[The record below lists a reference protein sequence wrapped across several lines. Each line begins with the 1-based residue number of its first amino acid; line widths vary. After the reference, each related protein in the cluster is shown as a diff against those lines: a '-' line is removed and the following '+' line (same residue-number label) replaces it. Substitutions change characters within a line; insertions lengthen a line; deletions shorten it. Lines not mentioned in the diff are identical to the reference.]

1 MKEKYTTLLSKIKT
15 IKFKNYTIIYVLL
28 LMILVFSIAN
38 PLFASWQNLT
48 NLITQNTYFI
58 IAAVGMSFVMIGGG
72 IDLSVGYQM
81 SLVGIITAVL
91 IVTLQVP
98 VWLAIAI
105 GLMIGAL
112 LGMLNGLI
120 VTSVNIFPLIA
131 TLATAMI
138 FQGISFMI
146 SGAKTFRLD
155 YTLKFLVSDSLFGIP
170 FDIWLTLVIII
181 FVGIIFRKTYFG
193 RYIFATGGNEEAS
206 RLSGIKTKIIR
217 VSIYALCGF
226 FFAIATMIMMAKANV
241 MTSTFGPGTE
251 FTALTA
257 AIIGG
262 ISFKGGEGKI
272 WGLIVGIF
280 ILQVLSN
287 GMQLSGLGAYV
298 QYVVKGAILLFAV
311 IFDEYQKAKRS
322 KPKLEQTLA
331 QE

>member
-1 MKEKYTTLLSKIKT
+1 MKEKYISLLSKLKT
-15 IKFKNYTIIYVLL
+15 IKFKNYAILYVLI

-38 PLFASWQNLT
+38 PLFASWRNLT

-58 IAAVGMSFVMIGGG
+58 IAAIGMSFVMIGGG

-81 SLVGIITAVL
+81 SLVGVITAVM
-91 IVTLQVP
+91 IVTLNIP
-98 VWLAIAI
+98 VWLAISI

-131 TLATAMI
+131 TLATAMV

-146 SGAKTFRLD
+146 SEAKTFRLD
-155 YTLKFLVSDSLFGIP
+155 HALDFLVEDSLFGIP
-170 FDIWLTLVIII
+170 FDIWLTIII
-181 FVGIIFRKTYFG
+181 VTIAAIIFKKTYFG

-206 RLSGIKTKIIR
+206 RLSGIKTKLIR
-217 VSIYALCGF
+217 ISIYALCGF

-287 GMQLSGLGAYV
+287 GMQLAGLGAYV
-298 QYVVKGAILLFAV
+298 QYVVKGTILLFAV
-311 IFDEYQKAKRS
+311 IFDEYQKSKRT
-322 KPKLEQTLA
+322 KPKLEQKLA

>member
-1 MKEKYTTLLSKIKT
+1 MKEKYMSLLSKLKT
-15 IKFKNYTIIYVLL
+15 IKFKNYAILYVLI

-38 PLFASWQNLT
+38 PLFASWRNLT

-58 IAAVGMSFVMIGGG
+58 IAAIGMSFVMIGGG

-81 SLVGIITAVL
+81 SLVGVITAVM
-91 IVTLQVP
+91 IVTLNIP
-98 VWLAIAI
+98 VWLAISI

-131 TLATAMI
+131 TLATAMV

-146 SGAKTFRLD
+146 SEAKTFRLD
-155 YTLKFLVSDSLFGIP
+155 HALDFLVEDSLFGIP
-170 FDIWLTLVIII
+170 FDIWLTIII
-181 FVGIIFRKTYFG
+181 VTIAAIIFKKTYFG

-206 RLSGIKTKIIR
+206 RLSGIKTKLIR
-217 VSIYALCGF
+217 ISIYALCGF

-287 GMQLSGLGAYV
+287 GMQLAGLGAYV
-298 QYVVKGAILLFAV
+298 QYVVKGTILLFAV
-311 IFDEYQKAKRS
+311 IFDEYQKSKRT
-322 KPKLEQTLA
+322 KPKLEQKLA

>member
-1 MKEKYTTLLSKIKT
+1 MKKKGKTILYKLKT
-15 IKFKNYTIIYVLL
+15 IKYKNYTILYVLM
-28 LMILVFSIAN
+28 LMIIVFSFAN
-38 PLFASWQNLT
+38 PLFASWRNLT
-48 NLITQNTYFI
+48 NIITQNTYFI
-58 IAAVGMSFVMIGGG
+58 IAAIGMSFVMIGGG

-81 SLVGIITAVL
+81 SLVGVITAVL
-91 IVTLQVP
+91 IVSSSIP
-98 VWLAIAI
+98 VWLAILI
-105 GLMIGAL
+105 GLMIGAI
-112 LGMLNGLI
+112 LGFLNGLI

-131 TLATAMI
+131 TLATAMV
-138 FQGISFMI
+138 FQGASFMI
-146 SGAKTFRLD
+146 SEAKTYRLD
-155 YTLKFLVSDSLFGIP
+155 HALDFLISDSLLGIP
-170 FDIWLTLVIII
+170 FDIWLTIII
-181 FVGIIFRKTYFG
+181 VAIASIVFKKTYFG

-206 RLSGIKTKIIR
+206 KLSGIKTKMIR
-217 VSIYALCGF
+217 ISIYALCGF
-226 FFAIATMIMMAKANV
+226 FFAVATMIMMAKANV

-311 IFDEYQKAKRS
+311 IFDEYQKSKRS
-322 KPKLEQTLA
+322 KPKIEKTLT

>member
-1 MKEKYTTLLSKIKT
+1 MDDKKKLLLSKIKK
-15 IKFKNYTIIYVLL
+15 IKFKNYTIIYVLV

-38 PLFASWQNLT
+38 PLFASWRNLT

-58 IAAVGMSFVMIGGG
+58 IAAIGMSFVMIGGG

-81 SLVGIITAVL
+81 SLVGVITAVL
-91 IVTLQVP
+91 IVTLEIP
-98 VWLAIAI
+98 VGFAIII
-105 GLMIGAL
+105 GLVIGAL

-131 TLATAMI
+131 TLATAMV
-138 FQGISFMI
+138 FQGASFMI
-146 SGAKTFRLD
+146 SEAKTYRLD
-155 YTLKFLVSDSLFGIP
+155 HALDFLVADSLFGIP
-170 FDIWLTLVIII
+170 FDIWLTVVIVLIASI
-181 FVGIIFRKTYFG
+181 VFKKTYFG

-206 RLSGIKTKIIR
+206 RLSGIKTKLIR
-217 VSIYALCGF
+217 ISIYTLCGF
-226 FFAIATMIMMAKANV
+226 FFAIATMVMMAKANV

-262 ISFKGGEGKI
+262 ISFKGGEGKV

-287 GMQLSGLGAYV
+287 GMQLAGLGAYV

-311 IFDEYQKAKRS
+311 IFDEYQKSKRE
-322 KPKLEQTLA
+322 KPKLEQTLSK
-331 QE
+331 E